1 MYKSYIHITNFYRK
15 GYKTSKHSN
24 KLHILH
30 KKLQKKNNIKN
41 RSQQKIGRFA
51 NLMQRI
57 FKEKLSQN
65 RDTDKL
71 SDWVVKFVMMKD

>member
-51 NLMQRI
+51 NLM
-57 FKEKLSQN
+57 
-65 RDTDKL
+65 
-71 SDWVVKFVMMKD
+71 